1 MKPNPP
7 KPKPNPPARGR
18 STLGWWYTATGKAR
32 ERKLWGTAIGIGAAL
47 LFPLINGW
55 LHLGWEAKVIPIAL
69 FIILALGLNVVVGF
83 AGLLDLGYAAFF
95 AIGAYTMAF
104 LTSTV
109 SPIGFVREGNHVNF
123 FLAMFVSA
131 GVAAVFGVLL
141 GAPTLRLRGDY
152 LAIVTLGFGEIVPLV
167 IKNTPE
173 ITKGTQGMN
182 PIGYPE
188 VPGFANDIV
197 AQVTGAPIR
206 FAIDPIPW
214 YYLIVAVLMLSVL
227 ITARLRTSRVGRAW
241 AAMRED
247 EVAAAS
253 MGINLVSTKLF
264 AFALGASFSGFA
276 GSVWASYTP
285 RRRTRAPS
293 SRSGPSWWTSSD
305 DERERPRSA
314 RGDEAV
320 RRACCRLQHRL
331 RHPAGID
338 REPHRSE
345 RRRQDDLLQ
354 HHRRSIPPDE
364 RNDHLRRPQHLG
376 PTAAPDHAARH
387 RPNVPEHPT
396 LSQHERAGERHGR
409 PSLAHEGHAIRGD
422 PSNAARAARRA
433 RDGRAVPRAPEVRR
447 PRGPRQR
454 HREEPALWRPAPA
467 RDGARARDRAEA
479 AAARRADGRNG
490 SQ

>member
-1 MKPNPP
+1 M
-7 KPKPNPPARGR
+7 KPKPPVAKPRPGAR

-32 ERKLWGTAIGIGAAL
+32 ERKMLGTIIGIGGAL
-47 LFPLINGW
+47 LFPLVNNALG
-55 LHLGWEAKVIPIAL
+55 LGWEAKSVPITL

-123 FLAMFVSA
+123 FLAMFISA

-188 VPGFANDIV
+188 IPGLQFAV
-197 AQVTGAPIR
+197 
-206 FAIDPIPW
+206 DPIPW

-227 ITARLRTSRVGRAW
+227 ITGRLRTSRIGRAW

-253 MGINLVSTKLF
+253 MGVNLVSTKLF
-264 AFALGASFSGFA
+264 AFAMGASFSGFA
-276 GSVWASYTP
+276 GSLWASYLQVI
-285 RRRTRAPS
+285 APEQFDFS
-293 SRSGPSWWTSSD
+293 VSIFVLCMIILGGLGNIGGVIAGGLMLGFIDRVLFDWINGFVHNLGSAIGNQDLAIMDVSRSRQLIFGVALVVLMLV
-305 DERERPRSA
+305 RPEGLFPSA
-314 RGDEAV
+314 RV
-320 RRACCRLQHRL
+320 RAEL
-331 RHPAGID
+331 
-338 REPHRSE
+338 
-345 RRRQDDLLQ
+345 
-354 HHRRSIPPDE
+354 
-364 RNDHLRRPQHLG
+364 
-376 PTAAPDHAARH
+376 HAAD
-387 RPNVPEHPT
+387 EDEGA
-396 LSQHERAGERHGR
+396 LEQERAVLVDVER
-409 PSLAHEGHAIRGD
+409 
-422 PSNAARAARRA
+422 
-433 RDGRAVPRAPEVRR
+433 
-447 PRGPRQR
+447 
-454 HREEPALWRPAPA
+454 
-467 RDGARARDRAEA
+467 
-479 AAARRADGRNG
+479 
-490 SQ
+490 